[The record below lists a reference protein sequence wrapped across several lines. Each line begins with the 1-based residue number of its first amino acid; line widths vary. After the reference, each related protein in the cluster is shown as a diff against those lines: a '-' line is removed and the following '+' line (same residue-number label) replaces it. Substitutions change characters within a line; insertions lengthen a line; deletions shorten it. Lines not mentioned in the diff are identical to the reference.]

1 MKKDKR
7 KVFTRF
13 YDYLNARKDYQE
25 LINKIKIIN
34 QRSKYTLKEG
44 DNKCTLKKILF
55 EIMYEYN

>member
-44 DNKCTLKKILF
+44 DNKCTL
-55 EIMYEYN
+55 